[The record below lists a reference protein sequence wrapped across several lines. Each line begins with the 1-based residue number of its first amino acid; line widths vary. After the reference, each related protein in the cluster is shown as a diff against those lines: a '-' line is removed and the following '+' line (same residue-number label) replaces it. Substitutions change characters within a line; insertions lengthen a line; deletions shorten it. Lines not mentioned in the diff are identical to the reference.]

1 MAIVPLRCSAVIAQ
15 RSALIVQFTSGAF
28 NCSLQIVTATSHP
41 LPSPYS
47 SPSMPAPSTSKVT
60 IDDARN
66 ILCIRGTSSID
77 SSRSMWLDSSPR
89 EYKLY
94 CSESYL
100 SWLVKTD
107 PRHMGLLQHVLN
119 ELKHVITTNDLASK
133 ELIGNFL
140 INPYVLILTSVMKG
154 GELFLTR
161 PANRT
166 GNFSRQLRTPSRN
179 RPTS

>member
-1 MAIVPLRCSAVIAQ
+1 
-15 RSALIVQFTSGAF
+15 
-28 NCSLQIVTATSHP
+28 
-41 LPSPYS
+41 
-47 SPSMPAPSTSKVT
+47 MPAPSTSKVT

-66 ILCIRGTSSID
+66 ILCIRGTGSID

-140 INPYVLILTSVMKG
+140 INPYVLILTSD
-154 GELFLTR
+154 ERRRALTKS
-161 PANRT
+161 
-166 GNFSRQLRTPSRN
+166 FSPISYTTCEPYREFQP
-179 RPTS
+179 PTKDIFKESTHFVRLVLAP